1 MPTTE
6 PCPLRAVCAPRKPV
20 SLEMLSRREWV
31 KCFALGWAAAIGG
44 GARSTLLADISPG
57 VNVANVIELKT
68 ADFPVLQSTYGSV
81 RLGLFSQ
88 NLSGGKMVVSRG
100 PGNVFHAVNAV
111 CTHESNLV
119 DPYDNT
125 EFTEAIN
132 CYHHGSRYA
141 IDGTILTEATPG
153 QASLAKF
160 NTSYANGVV
169 RIEIPSL
176 GFKMNTFTI
185 LTESEGS
192 KRLALNFTQRIGA
205 FYRVRYTP
213 DLVTPPVATLFATGP
228 GGLAN
233 LTQTPLAATTN
244 TPRTLYVDS
253 TQERG
258 FYFIEMVVTQEL
270 ALP

>member
-1 MPTTE
+1 
-6 PCPLRAVCAPRKPV
+6 
-20 SLEMLSRREWV
+20 MLSRREWV
-31 KCFALGWAAAIGG
+31 KCFALGWAAAVG

-81 RLGLFSQ
+81 RLGLFNQ
-88 NLSGGKMVVSRG
+88 NLAGGKMVVTRG

-111 CTHESNLV
+111 CTHEANLV

-153 QASLAKF
+153 QASLTKY

-169 RIEIPSL
+169 RIELASL
-176 GFKMNTFTI
+176 NFKLNAVT
-185 LTESEGS
+185 LQSEVGS
-192 KRLALNFTQRIGA
+192 TKRLALNFNQRQGGV
-205 FYRVRYTP
+205 YKVRYTP
-213 DLVTPPVATLFATGP
+213 DLVTTPVATNFALNA

-233 LTQTPLAATTN
+233 QTQTAAAPTSGA
-244 TPRTLYVDS
+244 RTLYVDS
-253 TQERG
+253 TQNLG
-258 FYFIEMVVTQEL
+258 FYFIELVVTQEM